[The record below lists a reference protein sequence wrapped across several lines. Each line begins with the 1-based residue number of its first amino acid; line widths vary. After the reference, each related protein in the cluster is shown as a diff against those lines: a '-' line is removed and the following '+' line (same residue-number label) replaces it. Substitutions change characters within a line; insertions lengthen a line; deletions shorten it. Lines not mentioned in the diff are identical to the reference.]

1 MFLQNSHYPPA
12 SEASREVANFFFD
25 DDDEK
30 CLFAT
35 QIIEHTGHSLLIRV
49 IHGLK

>member
-1 MFLQNSHYPPA
+1 MKIKSKSTSLENL
-12 SEASREVANFFFD
+12 FFFKKVVFDDDD

-49 IHGLK
+49 IHV